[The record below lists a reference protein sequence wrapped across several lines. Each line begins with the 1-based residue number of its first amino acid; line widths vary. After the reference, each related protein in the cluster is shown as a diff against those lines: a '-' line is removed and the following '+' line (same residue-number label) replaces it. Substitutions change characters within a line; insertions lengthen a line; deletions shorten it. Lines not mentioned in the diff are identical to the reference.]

1 MFTLYSLVSPLD
13 VNLSFIGTTIG
24 LSLTI
29 LFLSLSQLNKKSV
42 LFFHWLPLL
51 MIFLFPHLIFIVI
64 AFFCILIR
72 EVIIQIKSLSEYNS
86 KLSLFLLLT
95 IIQTKRCE
103 NRIFLFSFIILMSA
117 FLYFIIP
124 HFYFLEIDIKYFP
137 LACFSIC
144 LSLQLQRD
152 FSQEQC
158 QNVQDAKL
166 EMR

>member
-1 MFTLYSLVSPLD
+1 MFMLYSLVSPLD
-13 VNLSFIGTTIG
+13 VNLSFIGTTLG

-29 LFLSLSQLNKKSV
+29 LFFSLSQMNKKSV

-72 EVIIQIKSLSEYNS
+72 EMILKIKTLSQYNS

-95 IIQTKRCE
+95 IIQTKRWE
-103 NRIFLFSFIILMSA
+103 NRVFLYAFIILFPAILFFM
-117 FLYFIIP
+117 IN

-137 LACFSIC
+137 LMCFSIC

-158 QNVQDAKL
+158 QNVQDEKL